1 MKKFPVVVVLGIG
14 LILLC
19 GPAAAIEVIGATP
32 GNGGDSLETTFHFDA
47 NNVDFQMTR
56 PDGTPLTQADVPLVY
71 GTNIRIFNGGVD
83 HVSQLGLQVQ
93 GADLSGENWT
103 NAAFPMQGKAAIDP
117 ALGRFKF
124 STAAFWQGVGL
135 IDAGRKDTDI
145 PQIAMNES
153 GKAFCVFRQSDGA
166 NDRTYAN
173 EYTLGAGWQSAG
185 LIDAGAGNDA
195 SHPQIAMNESGK
207 AFCVFRQNLV
217 SDYRIY
223 ANAYV
228 PGAGWYG
235 ADLIDTGAGNLAFNP
250 QIAMNESGKA
260 FCVFRRS
267 IATAHRIYTNEYV
280 PGAGWYGAVTIDAGE
295 GNAAYAP
302 QIAMNESGK
311 AFCVFRQNLVSDYRI
326 YANAYVPGAGWYG
339 ADLIDTG
346 AGNLAFNPQIAM
358 NESGKAFC
366 VFRRSIATAHRIYTN
381 EYVPGAGWYGAV
393 TIDAGEGNAAYAP
406 QIAMNE
412 SGKAF
417 CVFRQNLVSDYR
429 IYANAYVPGAGW
441 YGAVTISADTGNHA
455 YDPQIAIND
464 SGKAF
469 CVFRSDN
476 RIYANEYIPGA
487 GWYGAVTIDA
497 GALNNAYEPQIA
509 INDSGKAFC
518 VFRQIYNGDNRIYA
532 NEYVSGAGW
541 QGAGLIDAG
550 ALNDAYEPQIAIN
563 DSGKA
568 FCVFRQQ
575 HNSDIRIYA
584 SEYVPGSGWQ
594 GAGLIDA
601 GALND
606 AYEPQIAIN
615 EGGKAFCVFRQQHN
629 GDHRIYANN
638 YLGET
643 PYGSVQVNYYKLSA
657 PVPTPSE
664 SKVEITNRKIE
675 PLQGGKVSLQL
686 ALAQAGKTSIK
697 IYTLQGR
704 LVKTLSNEYLAAGN
718 YTFDWAA
725 LNNGGDLIAS
735 GVYIIR
741 VQAPGVDETQKVVV
755 IK

>member
-195 SHPQIAMNESGK
+195 SH
-207 AFCVFRQNLV
+207 
-217 SDYRIY
+217 
-223 ANAYV
+223 
-228 PGAGWYG
+228 
-235 ADLIDTGAGNLAFNP
+235 
-250 QIAMNESGKA
+250 
-260 FCVFRRS
+260 
-267 IATAHRIYTNEYV
+267 
-280 PGAGWYGAVTIDAGE
+280 
-295 GNAAYAP
+295 P